1 MNLEVQNKSRDLT
14 RFLFEVEQMIF
25 QRVPHIPIAVA
36 VLTFAFFALA
46 GPEAC
51 GQNSGS
57 TQGEFSRQLSDVL
70 FDFDT
75 HESPADLA
83 VLRADAQWLKD
94 HPQVRF
100 YIEGYSDPHGEIVYN
115 LVLAQRRANSVKQVL
130 LDMGISPDRIPFS
143 TGWGELYQTCQDQT
157 QDCWH
162 RNRRVTFVYAG
173 E

>member
-36 VLTFAFFALA
+36 VLTFALFALA
-46 GPEAC
+46 GPEAG

-83 VLRADAQWLKD
+83 VLHADAQWLKE

-100 YIEGYSDPHGEIVYN
+100 SLEGYTDPNADLVYN
-115 LVLAQRRANSVKQVL
+115 LALAQRRANTVENTL
-130 LDMGISPDRIPFS
+130 IEMGISPSRIRS
-143 TGWGELYQTCQDQT
+143 SIGWGELYQTCHDQT
-157 QDCWH
+157 EECWH
-162 RNRRVTFVYAG
+162 RNRRVTFEYAS